1 MSEAEYS
8 GEPLTQETLRQHDNP
23 MVQEVFSMFKSYL
36 EDRIDEK
43 GKQIEQRGKTE
54 KEVIQL
60 NYKGNQKQYEMNATI
75 EGILNDIS
83 RGNDRDNKNPRITTL
98 VDKAKASI
106 HRRQKLIKIADRSK
120 DGWKV
125 VEEYESDELASN
137 SEDEKRIRKAKEAAS
152 RKRRLAENA
161 EGKERLKRL
170 RASSAP
176 EQRFFRGKI

>member
-8 GEPLTQETLRQHDNP
+8 GEPLTQETSRQHHNP

-36 EDRIDEK
+36 EDKIDEK

-54 KEVIQL
+54 KEVVQL

-83 RGNDRDNKNPRITTL
+83 RENDRDNKNPRITTL

-106 HRRQKLIKIADRSK
+106 HRPLEAD
-120 DGWKV
+120 
-125 VEEYESDELASN
+125 
-137 SEDEKRIRKAKEAAS
+137 
-152 RKRRLAENA
+152 
-161 EGKERLKRL
+161 
-170 RASSAP
+170 
-176 EQRFFRGKI
+176 

>member
-1 MSEAEYS
+1 
-8 GEPLTQETLRQHDNP
+8 
-23 MVQEVFSMFKSYL
+23 
-36 EDRIDEK
+36 
-43 GKQIEQRGKTE
+43 
-54 KEVIQL
+54 
-60 NYKGNQKQYEMNATI
+60 MNATI

-83 RGNDRDNKNPRITTL
+83 RENDRDNKNPRITTL

-161 EGKERLKRL
+161 QGKERLKRL
-170 RASSAP
+170 RTSSAP
-176 EQRFFRGKI
+176 EQRLFRGKI